1 MGRRVDAFIIGGGLA
16 GVHLSLAM
24 IRAGMDPLLIDE
36 AHPMSSS
43 RVAAG
48 MINPITGRRFALSW
62 MYDELQNIFVEA
74 YPYWEKKWDC
84 SFFEKIKIYRS
95 VPDHVLVND
104 LDARLHDPRYSRYCR
119 EMTTAETEDLHSVI
133 RFDHPG
139 YVFDGFRLDTR
150 TFLDH
155 GIRYM
160 KSRNRYIREKFDAGA
175 EIFGG
180 EKFSTEG
187 FVSDKIIYCTG
198 AEILDHGFSKGIR
211 MEPNKGE
218 VLLLEVGHG
227 KFQEIIKHK
236 LFYVPVAENL
246 IWAGAYNTREYE
258 DEKPSEA
265 GFEYLSELVR
275 ENLKIPYKIK
285 SHLSALR
292 PTMKDNRPVIGAHPD
307 HPGVYI
313 FNGFGSKASSLLPYF
328 ARHLLDVFQ
337 GKDELMEE
345 VRIDRFF

>member
-1 MGRRVDAFIIGGGLA
+1 MGRRVDAMIIGGGLA
-16 GVHLSLAM
+16 GLHLSLAM
-24 IRAGMDPLLIDE
+24 IRAGMDPLLIDQ

-62 MYDELQNIFVEA
+62 MYDELESVFAEA
-74 YPYWEKKWDC
+74 YGYWEKKWHC

-104 LDARLHDPRYSRYCR
+104 LDARLHDPRYSQYCK
-119 EMTTAETEDLHSVI
+119 EMTAVETEDLHSLI

-139 YVFDGFRLDTR
+139 YVFDGFRLDTV
-150 TFLDH
+150 TFLDQ
-155 GIRYM
+155 GIGYM
-160 KSRNRYIREKFDAGA
+160 KSRNRYICEKFEAG
-175 EIFGG
+175 EKISGG
-180 EKFSTEG
+180 EEFSIEG

-198 AEILDHGFSKGIR
+198 TNILDHAFSKGIR

-218 VLLLEVGHG
+218 VLLLEVEHG
-227 KFQEIIKHK
+227 KFQKIIKHK

-265 GFEYLSELVR
+265 GYKYLSELVR
-275 ENLKIPYKIK
+275 ENLMIPYRIK

-307 HPGVYI
+307 HSGVYF
-313 FNGFGSKASSLLPYF
+313 FNGFGSKGSSLIPYF
-328 ARHLLDVFQ
+328 ARYLVDVLQ
-337 GKDELMEE
+337 GKDEWIEE